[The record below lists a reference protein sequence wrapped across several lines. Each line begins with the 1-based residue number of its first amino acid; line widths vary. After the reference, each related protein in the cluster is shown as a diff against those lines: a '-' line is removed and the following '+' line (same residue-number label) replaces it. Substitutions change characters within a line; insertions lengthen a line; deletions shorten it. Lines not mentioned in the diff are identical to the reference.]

1 MSIVSFLDHHFR
13 FNQKSIISY
22 TWLNKLVHRYIICE
36 SFFVLVQWDKTIII
50 KQVVSLDFQGNDMSS
65 QVPNERR
72 SRTQKEIKQL
82 IEERNSVLS
91 QYYNLAKFTEDHV
104 NNLNDTRDLLEE
116 FCQELV
122 DYMAIGHFEIYRRIE
137 EGNERRDEIT
147 TLANKIMPRINDTT
161 QVAVAFNDLFEN
173 ASDLKDDVYKQLPTY
188 LAKLGE
194 ELATRIDLEDQF
206 IDTLLK
212 ISDRPQLVAVSA

>member
-1 MSIVSFLDHHFR
+1 
-13 FNQKSIISY
+13 
-22 TWLNKLVHRYIICE
+22 
-36 SFFVLVQWDKTIII
+36 
-50 KQVVSLDFQGNDMSS
+50 MSS
-65 QVPNERR
+65 QAPNERR

>member
-1 MSIVSFLDHHFR
+1 
-13 FNQKSIISY
+13 
-22 TWLNKLVHRYIICE
+22 
-36 SFFVLVQWDKTIII
+36 
-50 KQVVSLDFQGNDMSS
+50 MSS

-91 QYYNLAKFTEDHV
+91 QYYNLAKFTEDHDK
-104 NNLNDTRDLLEE
+104 NLNDTRDLLEE

-212 ISDRPQLVAVSA
+212 ISDRPKLVAVSV

>member
-1 MSIVSFLDHHFR
+1 
-13 FNQKSIISY
+13 
-22 TWLNKLVHRYIICE
+22 
-36 SFFVLVQWDKTIII
+36 
-50 KQVVSLDFQGNDMSS
+50 MSS

-82 IEERNSVLS
+82 IEKRNSVLS
-91 QYYNLAKFTEDHV
+91 QYYNLAKFTEDND
-104 NNLNDTRDLLEE
+104 NNLNDTRDLLED

-194 ELATRIDLEDQF
+194 EMATRIDLEDQF

-212 ISDRPQLVAVSA
+212 ISDRPQLVAVNA